1 MKDKN
6 MWKYVRLKDAARL
19 MLGKTPPKK
28 NTENF
33 IVNGRN
39 EEGIPWVKIE
49 DMKRRKISCT
59 REYLSRT
66 GAELG

>member
-1 MKDKN
+1 MKDKD

-39 EEGIPWVKIE
+39 EE
-49 DMKRRKISCT
+49 RISFPDRSGT
-59 REYLSRT
+59 W
-66 GAELG
+66 